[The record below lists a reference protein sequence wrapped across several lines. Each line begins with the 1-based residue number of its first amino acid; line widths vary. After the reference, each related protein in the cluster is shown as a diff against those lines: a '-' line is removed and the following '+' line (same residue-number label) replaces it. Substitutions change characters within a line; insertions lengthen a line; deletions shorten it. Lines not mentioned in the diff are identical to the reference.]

1 MHCNIQP
8 SKLDMK
14 NLFKGRNKVQRNES
28 RTPLMK
34 ENNNNVEDGYNQ
46 ADDTLARY
54 TSNTQREQE
63 FTYQELAEFLSVDLP
78 DTFEDGCWC
87 KVQPGQHNLNLNIIR
102 LIQKSVLKHFPKP
115 PSHLDENLPQ
125 HLLHVQGTVLHE
137 LMRLGPQL
145 KRMGWMGYLIDCYHH
160 QTFEH
165 LHILLQNATTAKNTF
180 VLMNWVQRVYLSKE
194 LLGHPDLQEIDP
206 TGKVDVMFFKEWD
219 AKAKDKLLENVQKS
233 VEGSLK
239 IILQN
244 EMAQDQCD
252 CEETYIGLSLDI
264 IQCIDAMHN
273 EAKKISSEL
282 PDSVKEVCFQELL
295 MFLKRYVAEQTE
307 ALGEKAKMDKPETIH
322 FLRTLKTCKELK
334 QYVQTEGAGI
344 KTSLLNDMVR
354 LLENMEAS
362 TFNLLID
369 IVTDIAESH
378 LKKYFKSHN
387 KRFLL
392 CAAVQKNF
400 PKLQYGLDE
409 QKRVMDEAYKLIVR
423 IYIKHLVR
431 SSQSKLKKRWSPN
444 VGQTVIEDAE
454 LLHSIMSDL
463 APGVQQWNL
472 TLLKIAE
479 ILECNSVDTLK
490 IECAAM
496 QNHCLTMSEDMEL
509 LPAVLRWKGVSNW
522 KLNEVLYALPP
533 DLQPRPDPDRQP
545 SRTRSWFCC
554 FN

>member
-1 MHCNIQP
+1 
-8 SKLDMK
+8 MK
-14 NLFKGRNKVQRNES
+14 NLFKGRNKVRRNES

-46 ADDTLARY
+46 ADNAVAQH
-54 TSNTQREQE
+54 TSNTHKERE
-63 FTYQELAEFLSVDLP
+63 FTLQELAEFLGVDLP
-78 DTFEDGCWC
+78 NTFEDGCWC
-87 KVQPGQHNLNLNIIR
+87 TVQPGQHNLNLNVIG
-102 LIQKSVLKHFPKP
+102 LIQKSVVKHLPKP
-115 PSHLDENLPQ
+115 PSHLDENLHQ
-125 HLLHVQGTVLHE
+125 HLLHVQDAVLHE
-137 LMRLGPQL
+137 LVRLGPQL
-145 KRMGWMGYLIDCYHH
+145 ERMGLMGCLIDCYHH

-180 VLMNWVQRVYLSKE
+180 VLMNWVQCVYPSKE

-206 TGKVDVMFFKEWD
+206 IGKVDVLLFKEWD

-233 VEGSLK
+233 VRESLK

-252 CEETYIGLSLDI
+252 CEETYVGLYVDI
-264 IQCIDAMHN
+264 IQCINAMHN
-273 EAKKISSEL
+273 ETKKISSEL
-282 PDSVKEVCFQELL
+282 PDGVKEVCFQELL
-295 MFLKRYVAEQTE
+295 MFLKRYVTEQTK
-307 ALGEKAKMDKPETIH
+307 ALGKKAKMDKPETIY
-322 FLRTLKTCKELK
+322 FLRTLTTCKELK

-344 KTSLLNDMVR
+344 KPSLLNEMVG

-362 TFNLLID
+362 TFYLLKD

-378 LKKYFKSHN
+378 LKKYFKSNN
-387 KRFLL
+387 KQFLL
-392 CAAVQKNF
+392 CAAVQNNF

-423 IYIKHLVR
+423 IYIKNLVR
-431 SSQSKLKKRWSPN
+431 SSQRKLKKHWSPN

-463 APGVQQWNL
+463 APGVQQRNF
-472 TLLKIAE
+472 TLLKITE

-490 IECAAM
+490 MECATM
-496 QNHCLTMSEDMEL
+496 QNHCLTMREDMEL
-509 LPAVLRWKGVSNW
+509 LPTVLRWKGLSKRKV
-522 KLNEVLYALPP
+522 NEVLYALPP
-533 DLQPRPDPDRQP
+533 DLQPGLDPDRQP
-545 SRTRSWFCC
+545 SRTRSWCCC